1 MNMRRLYIL
10 LVAWCALVV
19 APGLIMAMGGFGRID
34 TSSTV
39 SGSVIFL
46 WIGGYLAQF
55 AVFLWT
61 MNIAGEQRVL
71 WWFVASLVPWA
82 VDWTLPVSPLFFLLW
97 FPVLFA
103 VAGWIAIVAR
113 RAESLRKRGIRATGV
128 VLEVLKPWM
137 NVVINK
143 VYIKRTLRLR
153 IEREDG
159 VPAYE
164 GMLKGLFM
172 LGEIPS
178 AGDRIPLRVDPEMP
192 QRFEYDKGGGTK
204 ASAASATAQSS
215 IADELDQLARLH
227 DRGAITDREFDAAKA
242 KLLGL

>member
-1 MNMRRLYIL
+1 
-10 LVAWCALVV
+10 
-19 APGLIMAMGGFGRID
+19 MAMGGFGRID

>member
-1 MNMRRLYIL
+1 MRRLYIL